1 MQRKGKNLVAIL
13 ALGMLATGASGGPS
27 GYRPLAALV
36 KEADA
41 IVVGR
46 ATNVTPV
53 PGGLFGTIEILR
65 VLKGMPTEGEQLQAR
80 WTSSSISASAPSP
93 TEGVGVWFLKWGN
106 NGQWQIMSPVVGG
119 VPFSMTY
126 LAVAARPPSGV
137 LSIRSDMDPLEKL
150 ICEIAATLQS
160 TGGKSQIAMFLAT
173 SGALDDVTS
182 AVARKAWAE
191 VAASADPHV
200 RLLGLQAL
208 IRAGDTSAIVG
219 LRSDA
224 SVLNEIAKQPLVAA
238 SLCDFR
244 NPQDAAVLALGDLTK
259 AGLPAQV
266 KRCAA
271 YSLRAMHTPNTLPI
285 LATLLDADAVDLR
298 YEGVLG
304 LASFANALPMQT
316 RTNLASME
324 FTQPTSKGPFATED
338 TLQHSPTEPAFRQDE
353 MKYVGFWKAWWAIH
367 QSQLAR

>member
-1 MQRKGKNLVAIL
+1 MQRKGKESVAIL
-13 ALGMLATGASGGPS
+13 ALGILTIGASGGPG

-46 ATNVTPV
+46 ATNVTPT

-65 VLKGMPTEGEQLQAR
+65 VLKGVPTEGVQLQAR
-80 WTSSSISASAPSP
+80 WTSSVSLVSAPSP
-93 TEGVGVWFLKWGN
+93 TAVVGAWFLKSGN
-106 NGQWQIMSPVVGG
+106 SGQWLIISPVVGD

-126 LAVAARPPSGV
+126 LAVAASSPSGV
-137 LSIRSDMDPLEKL
+137 LSIQSDMDPLEKL
-150 ICEIAATLQS
+150 ICEIASTLQS
-160 TGGKSQIAMFLAT
+160 TGSKSQIAMFVAT
-173 SGALDDVTS
+173 GGTFDDVTS
-182 AVARKAWAE
+182 AVARKAWAA
-191 VAASADPHV
+191 VAASADPPL

-208 IRAGDTSAIVG
+208 IRAGDTSTIVG

-224 SVLNEIAKQPLVAA
+224 TLLSEITTQPLVAA
-238 SLCDFR
+238 SLCDVR

-266 KRCAA
+266 RRCAA
-271 YSLRAMHTPNTLPI
+271 YSLRAIHTPNSLPI
-285 LATLLDADAVDLR
+285 LAALLDADAVDLR

-324 FTQPTSKGPFATED
+324 FTQATSKGPFTTED
-338 TLQHSPTEPAFRQDE
+338 TLLHSPTEPEFRQDE
-353 MKYVGFWKAWWAIH
+353 MKYVGFWKAWWAVH
-367 QSQLAR
+367 QSQLSR